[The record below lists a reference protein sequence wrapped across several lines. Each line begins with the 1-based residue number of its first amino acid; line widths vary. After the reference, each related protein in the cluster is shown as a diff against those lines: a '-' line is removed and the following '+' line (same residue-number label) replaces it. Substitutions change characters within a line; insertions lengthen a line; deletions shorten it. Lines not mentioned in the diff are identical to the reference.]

1 VNIPLN
7 ELEARLDELGEAQEV
22 VAYCRGPHCILA
34 FDAVARLREKGIKAR
49 RLEDGYPEWKTAGL
63 PVEQDNDAA

>member
-1 VNIPLN
+1 
-7 ELEARLDELGEAQEV
+7 RLDELGEAQEV